1 MVTPS
6 LVALIVSA
14 AVMMASA
21 CFSAAQDLDT
31 LKARHVLLIVLE
43 NEDFSKVVEDPYF
56 DKLRTRGKW
65 FSNSQAITHPS
76 YPNYL
81 ALVAGDTFG
90 VKNDHLKDFHDPDP
104 KKYATIADLLE
115 AKHLT
120 WKSYAQGYPGSST
133 KCDTVDDE
141 SKTRYARKHVPLLS
155 FKAITTTARC
165 RNVVDANTEFDP
177 YVQKNR
183 LAELKAKLPN
193 FAFYTPVMDNDGHNT
208 SLKRASQW
216 LESILDPLL
225 NDTEFMRDV
234 LIVVTFDESAT
245 HHAVEDGH
253 IFTVMLG
260 PMLKPGE
267 DKTRINHYT
276 VLRTI
281 ESIFT
286 LPQMTENDR
295 REIPIPINW

>member
-120 WKSYAQGYPGSST
+120 WKSYAQGYPPFSS
-133 KCDTVDDE
+133 V
-141 SKTRYARKHVPLLS
+141 SRSVRRWASRMASSSYAEHNGAPVNENIS
-155 FKAITTTARC
+155 TAMRSSA
-165 RNVVDANTEFDP
+165 RPGKGWT
-177 YVQKNR
+177 
-183 LAELKAKLPN
+183 
-193 FAFYTPVMDNDGHNT
+193 DG
-208 SLKRASQW
+208 R
-216 LESILDPLL
+216 
-225 NDTEFMRDV
+225 
-234 LIVVTFDESAT
+234 
-245 HHAVEDGH
+245 
-253 IFTVMLG
+253 
-260 PMLKPGE
+260 
-267 DKTRINHYT
+267 
-276 VLRTI
+276 
-281 ESIFT
+281 
-286 LPQMTENDR
+286 
-295 REIPIPINW
+295 

>member
-1 MVTPS
+1 MG
-6 LVALIVSA
+6 
-14 AVMMASA
+14 
-21 CFSAAQDLDT
+21 C
-31 LKARHVLLIVLE
+31 R
-43 NEDFSKVVEDPYF
+43 
-56 DKLRTRGKW
+56 RT
-65 FSNSQAITHPS
+65 QP
-76 YPNYL
+76 
-81 ALVAGDTFG
+81 
-90 VKNDHLKDFHDPDP
+90 
-104 KKYATIADLLE
+104 
-115 AKHLT
+115 
-120 WKSYAQGYPGSST
+120 SST
-133 KCDTVDDE
+133 A
-141 SKTRYARKHVPLLS
+141 SG
-155 FKAITTTARC
+155 TT
-165 RNVVDANTEFDP
+165 P
-177 YVQKNR
+177 
-183 LAELKAKLPN
+183 
-193 FAFYTPVMDNDGHNT
+193 FYTPDMDNHGQNT